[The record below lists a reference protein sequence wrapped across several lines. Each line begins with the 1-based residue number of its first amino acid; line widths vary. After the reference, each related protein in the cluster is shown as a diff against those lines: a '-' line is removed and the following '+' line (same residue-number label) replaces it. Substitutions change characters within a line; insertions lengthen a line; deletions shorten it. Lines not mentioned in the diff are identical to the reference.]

1 MVESLVFV
9 SYFFFSEKKPDGLC
23 SSYYFPR
30 VQHLTLS
37 YLYYCELI
45 LSFSTEA
52 PGMARTTKSHFCSH
66 PELVRYE
73 KNAPLFKVFRLETD
87 ADKQD
92 LFQ

>member
-9 SYFFFSEKKPDGLC
+9 SYFFSEKKPDGLC
-23 SSYYFPR
+23 SSHYFPR
-30 VQHLTLS
+30 FQHLTLS

-52 PGMARTTKSHFCSH
+52 PGMTRTTKSHFCSH
-66 PELVRYE
+66 PELVRCE
-73 KNAPLFKVFRLETD
+73 KTAPLFKVFRLETD